1 MNLKRIIVLFSFLSI
16 GFQLSAQLGFC
27 QGNSGDPIFTETFG
41 TGTNFGPALPGTTI
55 PGYSFVGN
63 SGPQDGQYTIAS
75 NTSSY
80 GWNLPSDHTVGD
92 VNGKALIVN
101 GSFSPGDFYVRP
113 ISGLCQN
120 TTYEFSAWLINIL
133 PSTPSACGGNG
144 VPINV
149 QFEIWDDTD
158 TILLASGNTG
168 NIFSSNTPTW
178 DQYALVFQTLP
189 AQTSVILRMLNNSA
203 GGCGNDLAI
212 DDIEFKTCGDL
223 IAVEDASNSPNGT
236 ICDSNT
242 PFTLNLNAIPDNAVF
257 SNHFYQWQDST
268 DGIIWNDIPGAINQ
282 NVTIT
287 NIISTSFYRTKVAEF
302 AANLSNL
309 DCLTYSDVYQLTV
322 NNLPTQPVI
331 QCWETAT
338 INDATCSWDV
348 TGSQPLQPTIEC
360 WQTATFNTTSCSW
373 DIVGTQPLQPTTECW
388 QTATFNTTSCIWD
401 VTGVQPVQ
409 PTAECWE
416 TATFDT
422 VTCSWNISGTQPVQ
436 PTTECWETATFNTT
450 TCIWDV
456 TGNQPS
462 QPTIEC
468 WETATFD
475 AVTCSWNISG
485 TQPVQPTTECWETA
499 TFNTVTCSWEVAG
512 TQPAQPNLECWE
524 TTTFNNATCVWDITG
539 SQPVMPTSLDCWQT
553 ATFNNTTCTWE
564 VTGTQP
570 VMPTLEC
577 WQTTA
582 FNTTTCVWDLF
593 GTQNVDSRT
602 EDLLLCENDSVTLD
616 PNTSITNATF
626 QWNSGEQTPTLDID
640 LTGTYTVEI
649 TDGCVVE
656 IVNYIITREDR
667 PVIASVVS
675 DYNSIVISIANAGIY
690 QFSLDGFTYQNSPVF
705 RNQPVGLY
713 TIYVRTEFC
722 EYELIVD
729 YIHFYVPRFFTPN
742 QDGFNDFF
750 TIDGLELFTS
760 SNLNIFDRYGK
771 LLKSYTNS
779 DIAWDGTFNGS
790 PLPSSDYWYVLTL
803 DGKEYRGH
811 FALKR

>member
-1 MNLKRIIVLFSFLSI
+1 MEIKKFVIVIALLTINFH
-16 GFQLSAQLGFC
+16 LSAQLGFC

-41 TGTNFGPALPGTTI
+41 TGTNFGPSLSSTII
-55 PGYSFVGN
+55 PGYSFIGN
-63 SGPQDGQYTIAS
+63 SGPQDGEYTIAS
-75 NTSSY
+75 NTFSY

-133 PSTPSACGGNG
+133 PLSPSACGGNG

-223 IAVEDASNSPNGT
+223 IAVEDGSNSPNGT

-257 SNHFYQWQDST
+257 SNHFYQWQESN
-268 DGIIWNDIPGAINQ
+268 DGIIWNDIPGAVNQ

-302 AANLSNL
+302 AANLSNI

-322 NNLPTQPVI
+322 NTLPNQPVI

-338 INDATCSWDV
+338 INNVTCSWEV
-348 TGSQPLQPTIEC
+348 TGNQPLQPTIEC

-373 DIVGTQPLQPTTECW
+373 DVSGMQPVQPTTECW
-388 QTATFNTTSCIWD
+388 ETASFNTTTCTWD
-401 VTGVQPVQ
+401 VTGNQPLQ
-409 PTAECWE
+409 LAIECWE

-436 PTTECWETATFNTT
+436 PAL
-450 TCIWDV
+450 
-456 TGNQPS
+456 
-462 QPTIEC
+462 
-468 WETATFD
+468 
-475 AVTCSWNISG
+475 
-485 TQPVQPTTECWETA
+485 ECWETA
-499 TFNTVTCSWEVAG
+499 TFNTVSCAWEVTG
-512 TQPAQPNLECWE
+512 TQPTQPNLECWE

-539 SQPVMPTSLDCWQT
+539 SQPVMPTNLDCWQT

-577 WQTTA
+577 WQTTI

-602 EDLLLCENDSVTLD
+602 ENLLLCENDSVVLD

-626 QWNSGEQTPTLDID
+626 QWSSGEQTPTLSVD
-640 LTGTYTVEI
+640 LPGTYTVEI
-649 TDGCVVE
+649 TDGCLVE
-656 IVNYIITREDR
+656 IVNYTITREDR

-675 DYNSIVISIANAGIY
+675 DYNTIVISIANAGIY
-690 QFSLDGFTYQNSPVF
+690 QFSLDGFNYQNSPVF

-750 TIDGLELFTS
+750 TIDGLELFTN